1 MQIYYNTPISIKRNN
16 LKKKKTKTKTEKKK
30 RIYKETGV
38 TGNRINLHGITYKI

>member
-16 LKKKKTKTKTEKKK
+16 LKQKDKTKQKKK